1 MGKEIERVELK
12 PDTDL
17 AKVVDDVCKDGVAR
31 LLERDGVPVAVVS
44 RPEDAVGGIT
54 NPVGR
59 FDREKFLSLAG
70 AWKDLDTDKMIEDI
84 YRWRH
89 EAPPSPPAELDDDV
103 SS

>member
-1 MGKEIERVELK
+1 MVKEIKTVELK

-17 AKVVDDVCKDGVAR
+17 AKVVEDVCKDGVPR

-44 RPEDAVGGIT
+44 RPEDIAGMVH
-54 NPVGR
+54 NPVGH
-59 FDREKFLSLAG
+59 FDREKFLSFAG